1 MLNKDEITILRSIKL
16 VPFLI
21 LLPSLIVITVI
32 FQNNNQV
39 YSNNIDQL
47 IASAIN
53 KQPAFIQHEL
63 LTKKRSLDQENRQ
76 QLIKTMAIGG
86 STCLIIF
93 LISLA
98 FAHKIKRHFIHYNL
112 SVKDKTN
119 QLNELNLHL
128 ESKVKK
134 RTKAL
139 VASNKELEQAL
150 NNLQQTQSKLITSE
164 KMASMVGLVTG
175 VAHELNTPMG
185 IMMTALS
192 QIENEIE
199 KIYEKIKA
207 KKISKNE
214 LVRSELA
221 CQTSVA
227 LLQNNLDK
235 SIKLVQNFKSL
246 SIAGKQE
253 QQQEFSINEL
263 INTLNDSYQSL
274 LNEQNITL
282 NVFGADDVIILS
294 YQDVVIDV
302 LSQLIDNSITHA
314 FNHGDD
320 AQITL
325 MLSTTNEQLLIDY
338 VDNGKGLCEEAKA
351 RIFDLFYTTKRNSHC
366 TGLGMPIVYN
376 QVTQQL
382 QGTIEYK
389 APPHQGVGFTIT
401 LPMLYQKT
409 AYQLI

>member
-1 MLNKDEITILRSIKL
+1 
-16 VPFLI
+16 
-21 LLPSLIVITVI
+21 
-32 FQNNNQV
+32 
-39 YSNNIDQL
+39 
-47 IASAIN
+47 
-53 KQPAFIQHEL
+53 
-63 LTKKRSLDQENRQ
+63 
-76 QLIKTMAIGG
+76 
-86 STCLIIF
+86 
-93 LISLA
+93 
-98 FAHKIKRHFIHYNL
+98 
-112 SVKDKTN
+112 
-119 QLNELNLHL
+119 
-128 ESKVKK
+128 
-134 RTKAL
+134 
-139 VASNKELEQAL
+139 
-150 NNLQQTQSKLITSE
+150 
-164 KMASMVGLVTG
+164 
-175 VAHELNTPMG
+175 MG

-199 KIYEKIKA
+199 KIYEKIKT

-214 LVRSELA
+214 LLRSELA

-246 SIAGKQE
+246 SIASKQE

-263 INTLNDSYQSL
+263 INTLSDSYQSL
-274 LNEQNITL
+274 LNEQSITL
-282 NVFGADDVIILS
+282 NVFGEDDVIILS

-338 VDNGKGLCEEAKA
+338 VDNGRGLCEEAKA

-389 APPHQGVGFTIT
+389 APQHQGVGFTIT